1 MGAAGAPGQIDN
13 AHKSTAGRKSH
24 SASMDFASLFSR
36 PPDCVDPMSPSHP
49 QPAAVLRNE
58 VCQRVGIK
66 RKRGK
71 QGKRED
77 EKGNTAEEIAPQMK
91 NDEGRSVSQ
100 DEPQHGAD
108 RRRQRHS
115 YQEELEQYR
124 RIQVEVSGPGQH
136 QEPHQDR
143 WEEENVQRPD
153 GGGQAREGPGQ
164 GGQGMKKKKKKKK
177 KKKGGAQHG
186 SCHQKPP
193 GFVKKPFMSQEF
205 ISQHAM
211 EHRGRLICKYFLG
224 GRCLKEDQCK
234 FEHELVILDKKLE
247 LCKYYVQ
254 GYCTKGESCIYMH
267 NIYPCKFFHTNTKCY
282 QGEHCKFSHD
292 PLTETTRPLLEKVL
306 NKSEVRVANAEPE
319 RCEDRPSSVEAPA
332 TLPGT
337 CPTPDL
343 GFRLP
348 PSPFRP
354 TFYSS
359 SLPDHRL
366 QAPRAS
372 GTAVDGQHVSAPCG
386 SSSRAQAAPPQQRDV
401 PLRFGDGPP
410 HSGVSPRQEE
420 LSKGQELRD
429 TPTEIPL
436 RPLPG
441 STPRDPR
448 PPGTASAPVALSC
461 PAFAR
466 QLGWPHEDCTAT
478 YLPAVVTALSDP
490 PKDVPPEEVEHLTA
504 SPVVL
509 TPPPPIAH
517 ALSLT
522 LPPPATPPVSLT
534 SPFTATP
541 PVCFTL
547 PPTATPPVSL
557 TSPFTATP
565 PVCFT
570 LPPTAMPPVSLTPPL
585 TTTPPVSL
593 TLPPAATPPVSFTP
607 PSPTVPPVSLS
618 PPPPAAPPAGGDQA
632 PAVHNL
638 PVRVLMPWSR
648 AAPASRLPEPAQV
661 GHSSLFRDIFNMP
674 LPLLSASDWPL

>member
-91 NDEGRSVSQ
+91 NDEGRSVSQQ

-224 GRCLKEDQCK
+224 GRCL
-234 FEHELVILDKKLE
+234 
-247 LCKYYVQ
+247 
-254 GYCTKGESCIYMH
+254 
-267 NIYPCKFFHTNTKCY
+267 
-282 QGEHCKFSHD
+282 
-292 PLTETTRPLLEKVL
+292 KVL